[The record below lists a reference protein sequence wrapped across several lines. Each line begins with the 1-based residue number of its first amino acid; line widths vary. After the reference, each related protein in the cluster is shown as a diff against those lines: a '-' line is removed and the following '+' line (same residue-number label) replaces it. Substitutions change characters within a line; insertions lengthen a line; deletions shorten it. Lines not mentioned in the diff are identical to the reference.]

1 MVIGDA
7 NSALQYAIL
16 LASQC
21 PHVDVVTL
29 FDKFFADD
37 ISSKASNPSRTS
49 DLPQPVLPSFNGD
62 GKEPHVRSA
71 SSTP

>member
-16 LASQC
+16 LAAQC

-29 FDKFFADD
+29 FDKFFADES
-37 ISSKASNPSRTS
+37 SSKA
-49 DLPQPVLPSFNGD
+49 
-62 GKEPHVRSA
+62 
-71 SSTP
+71 